1 MKTMKAVSIYYYG
14 GPGVL
19 AYEDAPR
26 PHPAP
31 GDVLVRVHAA
41 GINPVDWKIREGHL
55 KEMLHHTLP
64 LVLGW
69 DVSGVI
75 AALGAGVTRFKV
87 GDEVFSRPDIERD
100 GAYAEFI
107 VIRETEVALKPKS
120 VDHVHAAALPLAG
133 LTVWQSLFDAAALT
147 AGQRVLIHAA
157 AGGVGSLAV
166 QLAKGRGA
174 HVIGTASAKNHAFV
188 RALGADEVVDYERER
203 FETVVG
209 PVDVVFDTMGGDIQ
223 TRSWE
228 VLKRGGILVS
238 IASPP
243 SAEAAVAHGGRFAF
257 VFTQPNAAQLAEIAT
272 LVDAGKLKASVE
284 TVLPLAAAVRGQAL
298 SAAGHTRGK
307 IVLQVVGEVGRGP

>member
-1 MKTMKAVSIYYYG
+1 MKAVSIYYYG

-69 DVSGVI
+69 DVSGVV

-203 FETVVG
+203 FETVIG

-223 TRSWE
+223 TRSWK

-272 LVDAGKLKASVE
+272 LVDAGKLKAMVE
-284 TVLPLAAAVRGQAL
+284 TVLPLAAAMRGQAL

>member
-1 MKTMKAVSIYYYG
+1 MKAVSIYYYG

-157 AGGVGSLAV
+157 AGGVGGETAV
-166 QLAKGRGA
+166 TQAEWAAR
-174 HVIGTASAKNHAFV
+174 VNQDETAI
-188 RALGADEVVDYERER
+188 
-203 FETVVG
+203 T
-209 PVDVVFDTMGGDIQ
+209 PC
-223 TRSWE
+223 
-228 VLKRGGILVS
+228 
-238 IASPP
+238 P
-243 SAEAAVAHGGRFAF
+243 
-257 VFTQPNAAQLAEIAT
+257 
-272 LVDAGKLKASVE
+272 
-284 TVLPLAAAVRGQAL
+284 
-298 SAAGHTRGK
+298 
-307 IVLQVVGEVGRGP
+307 